1 MRKQIYLIAI
11 VIAVCAGSG
20 ENTNAQTT
28 HFTADIPFTFH
39 VGNESLPAGEYTVR
53 CTNPASDVK
62 VLQLR
67 SKDGKSNVLV
77 RTSSM
82 IGPVNNQTKLVFNR
96 YGNQYYFAQ
105 AWLVADST
113 GMRAIKSRNEI
124 ATAKELARLAHAPEM
139 VALALHR

>member
-1 MRKQIYLIAI
+1 MNHIYIIAI
-11 VIAVCAGSG
+11 VIALCAGSA
-20 ENTNAQTT
+20 ENANAQTT

-39 VGNESLPAGEYTVR
+39 VGDQSLPAGEYTVR

-77 RTSSM
+77 RTNSV
-82 IGPVNNQTKLVFNR
+82 IGGVNNQTKLVFNR

-105 AWLVADST
+105 AWLIADNV
-113 GMRAIKSRNEI
+113 GMRAVKSRNER
-124 ATAKELARLAHAPEM
+124 ATAKELAKLAHAPEM
-139 VALALHR
+139 VALSPRR

>member
-1 MRKQIYLIAI
+1 MKHIYLIAI
-11 VIAVCAGSG
+11 VIALCAGSA
-20 ENTNAQTT
+20 ENANAQTT

-39 VGNESLPAGEYTVR
+39 VGDQSLPAGEYTVR

-77 RTSSM
+77 RTNSV
-82 IGPVNNQTKLVFNR
+82 IGGVNNQTKLVFNR

-105 AWLVADST
+105 AWLIADNV
-113 GMRAIKSRNEI
+113 GMRAVKSRNER
-124 ATAKELARLAHAPEM
+124 ATAKELAKLAHAPEM
-139 VALALHR
+139 VALSPRR

>member
-11 VIAVCAGSG
+11 AIALCAGFG
-20 ENTNAQTT
+20 ENATAQTT
-28 HFTADIPFTFH
+28 HFTAVIPFTFH

-53 CTNPASDVK
+53 CTNPASDLK

-77 RTSSM
+77 RTSSI
-82 IGPVNNQTKLVFNR
+82 IGRVNNETKLVFNR

-105 AWLVADST
+105 AWLVADNV
-113 GMRAIKSRNEI
+113 GMRAAKSRNEK
-124 ATAKELARLAHAPEM
+124 ATAKEMARLAYAPEM
-139 VALALHR
+139 VALTVRR

>member
-1 MRKQIYLIAI
+1 MKHIYLIAI
-11 VIAVCAGSG
+11 VIALCAGSA
-20 ENTNAQTT
+20 ENANAQTT

-39 VGNESLPAGEYTVR
+39 VGDQSLPAGEYRVR

-77 RTSSM
+77 RTNSV
-82 IGPVNNQTKLVFNR
+82 IGGVNNQTKLVFNR

-105 AWLVADST
+105 AWLIADNV
-113 GMRAIKSRNEI
+113 GMRAVKSRNER
-124 ATAKELARLAHAPEM
+124 ATAKELAKLAHAPEM
-139 VALALHR
+139 VALSPRR